1 MAPNI
6 TELRYVACWTEDD
19 GIHWC
24 ACDHETIGAAMGC
37 MPPDG
42 RGFMRAWDN
51 GVLRSLS
58 DDELSIFISELKKIP
73 NDGAK
78 QKALPPL
85 AASG

>member
-1 MAPNI
+1 
-6 TELRYVACWTEDD
+6 
-19 GIHWC
+19 
-24 ACDHETIGAAMGC
+24 
-37 MPPDG
+37 
-42 RGFMRAWDN
+42 MRAWDN